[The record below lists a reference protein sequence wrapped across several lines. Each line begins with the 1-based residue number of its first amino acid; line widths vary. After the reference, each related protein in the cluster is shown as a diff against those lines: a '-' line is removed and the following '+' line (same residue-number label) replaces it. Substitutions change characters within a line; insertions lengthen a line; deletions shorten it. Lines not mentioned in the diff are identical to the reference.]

1 VIERLRATGLRTRL
15 AVTIAA
21 IIVAAAGATFIAVYR
36 GTGAQIRSQIERD
49 LSNEATSLEA
59 HLAGAP
65 DRARAILRHARRSI
79 AAAPAFGPSS
89 RLLVVDVPGAGLAT
103 NEPELFGLRQRGGDE
118 TPADRRRE
126 RGEAAA
132 IRSAPAG
139 YSTVSLEDAGTVQ
152 LLKHPQA
159 GPEGAATVTVGEP
172 LAPVDRAQDG
182 VARTFLI
189 AGSLTLLVALAAAV
203 GVAAWTAAPLRR
215 MASTAGAVDAGDLTH
230 RMDEHGPREVQ
241 SLAESFNHMLDRL
254 DEAFARQ
261 RAFASDASHELR
273 TPLTAIRGQIE
284 VLARSA
290 SPSRGDIEET
300 EARIAAEI
308 SRMDRLVDDLLLLAR
323 SDEGS
328 AHRVESINATRLI
341 HESVEGVA
349 AGDREVRIGAVPA
362 GTLQGDPDRLAQVI
376 RNLVRNAVEHT
387 GERGVVDVSGF
398 AVDGHLRVTVDDD
411 GPGIPESERKLVF
424 ERFHRTDAS
433 RGRRSGGSGLGLAIA
448 RAIVDAHG
456 GRIWIAESPAG
467 GARVTFDVPG
477 FSADAA

>member
-1 VIERLRATGLRTRL
+1 V
-15 AVTIAA
+15 
-21 IIVAAAGATFIAVYR
+21 
-36 GTGAQIRSQIERD
+36 
-49 LSNEATSLEA
+49 
-59 HLAGAP
+59 
-65 DRARAILRHARRSI
+65 
-79 AAAPAFGPSS
+79 
-89 RLLVVDVPGAGLAT
+89 AT
-103 NEPELFGLRQRGGDE
+103 NEPELFGLRRQGGDE

-132 IRSAPAG
+132 IGSAPTG
-139 YSTVSLEDAGTVQ
+139 FSTVDLEDAGAVE
-152 LLKHPQA
+152 LLKHPRA
-159 GPEGAATVTVGEP
+159 GPGPAATVAVGQP

-189 AGSLTLLVALAAAV
+189 AGSLTLLLTLAAAV
-203 GVAAWTAAPLRR
+203 AAAAWTAAPLRR

-230 RMDEHGPREVQ
+230 RMEEGGPREVR

-284 VLARSA
+284 VLARTP
-290 SPSRGDIEET
+290 SPSRTDIEET
-300 EARIAAEI
+300 ERRIAAEI
-308 SRMDRLVDDLLLLAR
+308 SRMDRLVEDLLLLAR

-328 AHRVESINATRLI
+328 AHRAKSIDPSRLI
-341 HESVEGVA
+341 HEAVEGVA
-349 AGDREVRIGAVPA
+349 SGGREVRIGAVPA
-362 GTLQGDPDRLAQVI
+362 GSLHGDPDRLAQVI

-387 GERGVVDVSGF
+387 DERGVIDVSSF
-398 AVDGHLRVTVDDD
+398 AADGHLRVTVDDD
-411 GPGIPESERKLVF
+411 GPGIPEDERELVF

-456 GRIWIAESPAG
+456 GRIWIGSSPAG
-467 GARVTFDVPG
+467 GARVTFEVPG
-477 FSADAA
+477 FSGDAT